1 MSRDAVQ
8 RLAHS
13 EALSH
18 LVLETAPDAF
28 IGVDMEGCI
37 VTWNAKATQTF
48 GWTAEEAIGC
58 TLWDKIIPPV
68 HGDAWEH
75 FRETGESP
83 IANLRMEVTARHR
96 SGREFPVE
104 VTISGPIQSDQG
116 EFFGA
121 FLRDVSDRREREQEL
136 RKAKDAA
143 EAQAKTLHLLNGIS
157 RELNSVLNTDQLL
170 RRIGELLAELIE
182 YQTFSILLLDASGQ
196 YLKHRFSLSDSQ
208 VIAKPDIPIDRGLV
222 GYAARYRQ
230 PVVVP
235 NVRADSRYI
244 KFHEETCSELSVP
257 LITKEKLIGVLD
269 IENATCDYFRPSHVE
284 AVMLLASQLAVALE
298 NAMLYDRVSKQ
309 ERQLN
314 QDLNF
319 ARELQKRLQPSGT
332 PPMVN
337 AKVASLC
344 RPARIIA
351 GDMFDFGFYAKSRL
365 NVGVLGDVSG
375 KGAPAALYA
384 ALTSGVIRSLME
396 RELGPAQMLSAVNQA
411 LMERPLDD
419 RYIALMYGVWD
430 DQRLILRIANSGLPR
445 PVYFRNGKMQI
456 IDAIGIPLGMFPKPE
471 FDECVVEAVPGD
483 IFLFLTD
490 GILEARDRHDDEF
503 GYEGIQAALRNTS
516 GLNAAEIR
524 EVLLQS
530 LASHCEN
537 LEASDDQTMIVFR
550 VAGSA
555 TNGART

>member
-1 MSRDAVQ
+1 MGRDAVQ

-28 IGVDMEGCI
+28 IGIDMEGRI

-48 GWTAEEAIGC
+48 GWTVEEAIGC
-58 TLWDKIIPPV
+58 ALWDKIIPPV
-68 HGDAWEH
+68 PGDALEH
-75 FRETGESP
+75 FRETGENP

-104 VTISGPIQSDQG
+104 VTISGPIQSDRG

-136 RKAKDAA
+136 RKAKEAA

-157 RELNSVLNTDQLL
+157 RELNAVLNTDQLL

-182 YQTFSILLLDASGQ
+182 YQTFSILLLDACGQ
-196 YLKHRFSLSDSQ
+196 NLRHRFSLSGSQ
-208 VIAKPDIPIDRGLV
+208 VIAKPDIPINRGLV

-269 IENATCDYFRPSHVE
+269 IENATYDYFRPSHVE

-298 NAMLYDRVSKQ
+298 NAILYDRVSKQ

-319 ARELQKRLQPSGT
+319 ARELQKRLQPSGM
-332 PPMVN
+332 PPMNN
-337 AKVASLC
+337 AAVASLC

-351 GDMFDFGFYAKSRL
+351 GDMFDFGFYSKSKL

-384 ALTSGVIRSLME
+384 ALTSGIIRSLME
-396 RELGPAQMLSAVNQA
+396 RELGPAEMLSAVNQA

-419 RYIALMYGVWD
+419 RYIALMYGAWD
-430 DQRLILRIANSGLPR
+430 DQRLVLRIANSGLPR
-445 PVYFRNGKMQI
+445 PVYYRNGKMEI
-456 IDAIGIPLGMFPKPE
+456 IDAIGIPLGMFAKAD
-471 FDECVVEAVPGD
+471 FDECVVEARPGD
-483 IFLFLTD
+483 IFLFLSD
-490 GILEARDRHDDEF
+490 GILEACNRHDDEF
-503 GYEGIQAALRNTS
+503 GYRGIEAALRNTNGLSAKEIS
-516 GLNAAEIR
+516 G
-524 EVLLQS
+524 VLQRS
-530 LASHCEN
+530 LASHCGD
-537 LEASDDQTMIVFR
+537 LEAGDDQTLIVFK
-550 VAGSA
+550 VAG
-555 TNGART
+555 TPGERN

>member
-1 MSRDAVQ
+1 MGPDAVQ

-28 IGVDMEGCI
+28 IGIDLYGHI

-48 GWTAEEAIGC
+48 GWTAEEAIGRA
-58 TLWDKIIPPV
+58 LWDQIIPPV
-68 HGDAWEH
+68 YGHALEH
-75 FRETGESP
+75 FRETGEGP
-83 IANLRMEVTARHR
+83 AANLRMEVSARHR
-96 SGREFPVE
+96 NGHEFPVE
-104 VTISGPIQSDQG
+104 ITISGPIQSEKG

-121 FLRDVSDRREREQEL
+121 FLRDVSERREREREL
-136 RKAKDAA
+136 RQAKEAA

-157 RELNSVLNTDQLL
+157 RELSAVLHTDQLL
-170 RRIGELLAELIE
+170 RRIGELLAELLE

-196 YLKHRFSLSDSQ
+196 NLKHRFSLSGSQ
-208 VIAKPDIPIDRGLV
+208 IIAKPDIPIDRGLV
-222 GYAARYRQ
+222 GYAARHRQ

-235 NVRADSRYI
+235 NVRTDSRYI
-244 KFHEETCSELSVP
+244 KFHDETCSELSVP

-269 IENATCDYFRPSHVE
+269 IENATCDYFRESHVQ
-284 AVMLLASQLAVALE
+284 AVTIMASQLAVALE

-332 PPMVN
+332 PPMNN
-337 AKVASLC
+337 AAVASLC

-351 GDMFDFGFYAKSRL
+351 GDMFDFGFYSKSKL

-384 ALTSGVIRSLME
+384 ALTNGIIRSLME

-419 RYIALMYGVWD
+419 RYIALMYGAWD
-430 DQRLILRIANSGLPR
+430 DQRRVLRIANSGLPR
-445 PVYFRNGKMQI
+445 PVHYRNGKMDI

-471 FDECVVEAVPGD
+471 FDERVVEALPGD

-490 GILEARDRHDDEF
+490 GILEACNRHEDEF
-503 GYEGIQAALRNTS
+503 GYPGLEAALGNTH
-516 GLNAAEIR
+516 GLTAKEVSD
-524 EVLLQS
+524 VLLQA
-530 LASHCEN
+530 LALHCGD
-537 LEASDDQTMIVFR
+537 LEAGDDQTLIVVK
-550 VAGSA
+550 VAGA
-555 TNGART
+555 PGART

>member
-1 MSRDAVQ
+1 MGRDAVQ

-28 IGVDMEGCI
+28 IGIDMEGRI

-48 GWTAEEAIGC
+48 GWTVEEAIGC
-58 TLWDKIIPPV
+58 ALWDKIIPPV
-68 HGDAWEH
+68 PGDALEH
-75 FRETGESP
+75 FRETGENP

-104 VTISGPIQSDQG
+104 VTISGPIQSDRG

-136 RKAKDAA
+136 RKAKEAA

-157 RELNSVLNTDQLL
+157 RELNAVLNTDQLL

-182 YQTFSILLLDASGQ
+182 YQTFSILLLDACGQ
-196 YLKHRFSLSDSQ
+196 NLKHRFSLSGSQ
-208 VIAKPDIPIDRGLV
+208 VIAKPDIPINRGLV

-298 NAMLYDRVSKQ
+298 NAILYDRVSKQ

-319 ARELQKRLQPSGT
+319 ARELQKRLQPSGM
-332 PPMVN
+332 PPMTN
-337 AKVASLC
+337 AAVASLC

-351 GDMFDFGFYAKSRL
+351 GDMFDFGFYSKSKL
-365 NVGVLGDVSG
+365 KVGVLGDVSG

-384 ALTSGVIRSLME
+384 ALTSGIIRSLME
-396 RELGPAQMLSAVNQA
+396 RELGPAEMLSAVNQA

-419 RYIALMYGVWD
+419 RYIALMYGAWD
-430 DQRLILRIANSGLPR
+430 DQRLVLRIANSGLPR
-445 PVYFRNGKMQI
+445 PVYYRNGKMEI
-456 IDAIGIPLGMFPKPE
+456 IDAIGIPLGMFAKAD
-471 FDECVVEAVPGD
+471 FDECVVEARPGD
-483 IFLFLTD
+483 IFLFLSD
-490 GILEARDRHDDEF
+490 GILEACNRHDDEF
-503 GYEGIQAALRNTS
+503 GYRGIEAALRNTNGLSAKEIS
-516 GLNAAEIR
+516 G
-524 EVLLQS
+524 VLQRS
-530 LASHCEN
+530 LASHCGD
-537 LEASDDQTMIVFR
+537 LEAGDDQTLIVFK
-550 VAGSA
+550 VAG
-555 TNGART
+555 TPGERN